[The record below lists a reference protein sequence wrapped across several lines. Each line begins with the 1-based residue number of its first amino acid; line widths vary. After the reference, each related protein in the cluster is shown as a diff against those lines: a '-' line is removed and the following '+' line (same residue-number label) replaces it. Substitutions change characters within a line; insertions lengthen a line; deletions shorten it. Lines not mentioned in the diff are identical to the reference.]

1 MILLSEPEQRRG
13 CEGHLES
20 FDQVNADQPNRVCSS
35 ITASLLR
42 CPATPR
48 NDSTENLLDQLADYT
63 VSCDSVSMDNTHDPV
78 SSINNEELAVTF
90 HNDGCNRC
98 HNMNK
103 LLPELHSTTV
113 QLKKLITLNLSNEDS
128 LLDVLNNVEQHGSLS
143 LSSISYS
150 QSLVG
155 NQVKASH
162 VDNIGLIDQ
171 SGIMDNMKTF
181 IELFSNHVIE
191 SILRD
196 SRQLLD
202 WIQCLGAESVNN
214 ACNLTRKEDDINT
227 CPLEVKSLLC
237 SGEREKLKSQ
247 IKHYRR
253 KYHQL
258 LQSVDIVT
266 KNLADT
272 TDVISST
279 RTRLENVAGVSP
291 ITDHSASMK

>member
-1 MILLSEPEQRRG
+1 MLLSEPEQRRG
-13 CEGHLES
+13 CECQLES
-20 FDQVNADQPNRVCSS
+20 FDQVNADQSNGVHSS

-48 NDSTENLLDQLADYT
+48 NDSTENILDQLADYT
-63 VSCDSVSMDNTHDPV
+63 VSYDSVSMDNTHDPV
-78 SSINNEELAVTF
+78 SSINNEELAATF
-90 HNDGCNRC
+90 HNEGCNRC
-98 HNMNK
+98 HNLNK

-128 LLDVLNNVEQHGSLS
+128 LLDVLNSVEQHGSLS
-143 LSSISYS
+143 SISCS
-150 QSLVG
+150 QSLVD
-155 NQVKASH
+155 NQVKISH
-162 VDNIGLIDQ
+162 ADNIGLIDQ
-171 SGIMDNMKTF
+171 SGIMDNMKSF
-181 IELFSNHVIE
+181 IELFDNHVIE

-214 ACNLTRKEDDINT
+214 ACNLTRKEDDVNT
-227 CPLEVKSLLC
+227 CPLEVKSSLN
-237 SGEREKLKSQ
+237 SSEREKLKSQ
-247 IKHYRR
+247 IKYYRR

-258 LQSVDIVT
+258 LQNVDIVT

-279 RTRLENVAGVSP
+279 RTQLENVARLSP
-291 ITDHSASMK
+291 ITDHSESKK